1 LLRLEVGGDPPLLDC
16 SFAARYTFQKSHPIL
31 KGFEGDDI
39 DQIGSWHSVL
49 GDEDRRLIF
58 RQLRENFGG
67 VPLQC
72 CNQLSFHKSDT
83 KVSFCRW
90 QAQTSTDPL
99 HAVYA
104 DFSRCMPAR
113 LQAQPRRRPKALI
126 LPPTAWLDQLDMMFH

>member
-1 LLRLEVGGDPPLLDC
+1 VGGDPPLLDC

-39 DQIGSWHSVL
+39 DQIGGWHSVL

-58 RQLRENFGG
+58 HQLREDFGG

-83 KVSFCRW
+83 KVSLCRW
-90 QAQTSTDPL
+90 QAQTLTGPL
-99 HAVYA
+99 HAAYA
-104 DFSRCMPAR
+104 DFSR
-113 LQAQPRRRPKALI
+113 
-126 LPPTAWLDQLDMMFH
+126 